1 MNKPASEDSANAEIV
16 AHALHVGV
24 PALVAEN
31 SIARHHGEIGQ
42 LRETIDQVFSDA
54 VGQIL
59 GLRIGARVDQF
70 DRQLPVRD
78 YQHSDHQNTFLRPS
92 PLADFNAETP
102 RR

>member
-59 GLRIGARVDQF
+59 GLGIIADVDEWQNGDRINV
-70 DRQLPVRD
+70 
-78 YQHSDHQNTFLRPS
+78 RPS
-92 PLADFNAETP
+92 HGGEDLVAYASYVEPQ
-102 RR
+102 